1 MGRTRRVHKKYGG
14 AKLGE
19 GVQAAA
25 YDVYSEI
32 DESLYSMVYS
42 NKTFK
47 IELFLSDGKVKFL
60 NDLEDIRIFIE
71 DLKNHTDFIAKII
84 KPVSLFS
91 FHSIRGN
98 FLEEIK
104 DNQKVINSYKPKD
117 VDNYITLAGI
127 KFDGM
132 NVTAAI
138 FTGDSSFYAI
148 FNVRCNPMYDF
159 DIKKF
164 TIDILKS
171 LEAFNG
177 THNDI
182 KLDNIVLC
190 SDKYKLID
198 WGKYSPRDKLRF
210 GTTTTASP
218 MKYYIYS
225 GIARVGRYYFV
236 KNKRA
241 KTWYNFEE
249 IVKTSEF
256 KFQYTRILNE
266 YDEEVKTTPKKKI
279 FEKYKDTFDVFALGM
294 SILYGVIH
302 FSLDYETYRPLIE
315 ALTSIKDP
323 LNASEA
329 LSYAKK
335 FFRKV

>member
-1 MGRTRRVHKKYGG
+1 MDKVYGLHKKYGG

-19 GVQAAA
+19 GVQATA

-32 DESLYSMVYS
+32 GDSLYSMTYLS
-42 NKTFK
+42 NIFK
-47 IELFLSDGKVKFL
+47 IELFLCNGKVKFL
-60 NDLEDIRIFIE
+60 NDTGDIRKFIE

-84 KPVSLFS
+84 KPVSFFS
-91 FHSIRGN
+91 FHSIRDN
-98 FLEEIK
+98 FLEELR
-104 DNQKVINSYKPKD
+104 DNQKVIDSYKPKD
-117 VDNYITLAGI
+117 AESYLTLAGL

-132 NVTAAI
+132 NVVGAI
-138 FTGDSSFYAI
+138 FTGDDSFYAI

-164 TIDILKS
+164 TIDILKN

-198 WGKYSPRDKLRF
+198 WGKYSSRDKLRF

-218 MKYYIYS
+218 IKYYIYS
-225 GIARVGRYYFV
+225 GLSAVGRHYFV
-236 KNKRA
+236 KNKRG
-241 KTWYNFEE
+241 KSWFNLEE

-256 KFQYTRILNE
+256 KDQYTRILDE
-266 YDEEVKTTPKKKI
+266 YNEEVKNTPKKKI

-294 SILYGVIH
+294 TIMYGVIH